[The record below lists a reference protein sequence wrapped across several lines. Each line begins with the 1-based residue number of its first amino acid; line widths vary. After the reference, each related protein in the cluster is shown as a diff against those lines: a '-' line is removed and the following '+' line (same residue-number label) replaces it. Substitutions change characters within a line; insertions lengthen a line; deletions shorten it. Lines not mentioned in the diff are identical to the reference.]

1 MSLCTEF
8 RHLVTNRPVCKGKE
22 ENWDAYSQKMM
33 HTVVCF
39 YGLLLLF
46 LCTIVPNKESRE

>member
-1 MSLCTEF
+1 MSFCTEF